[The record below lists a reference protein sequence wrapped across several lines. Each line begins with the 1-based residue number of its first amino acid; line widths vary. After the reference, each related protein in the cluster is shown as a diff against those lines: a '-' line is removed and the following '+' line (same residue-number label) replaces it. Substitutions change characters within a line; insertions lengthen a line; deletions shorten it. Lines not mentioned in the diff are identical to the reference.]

1 MLKKIFAFSFVTLL
15 SRILGLTR
23 DTLVAYHLG
32 AQGFSDVF
40 LAAFRLPN
48 LFRAYF
54 AEGSL
59 SVSFVPIYSRK
70 LTCENEAR
78 KFASQTFS
86 ILFLFL
92 LLFCGSLLI
101 FTPKVLGAFAPGFS
115 GSTYKFGLTVELT
128 RIMIPYLLFIS
139 MTSIIG
145 AVLQTHQCF
154 HITAAAPVILNTCII
169 ISALMPHRTI
179 PVYYFS
185 IAVATAGILQ
195 FCISVYVAT
204 RRGIKINLVFPSFD
218 EDMKTFLKRSGMTV
232 VSGCMPQISIWIS
245 TMFASYI
252 PGAISY
258 FYYADRVNQLPQA
271 LVGLSMSVVLMPTI
285 AKLAR
290 SGSTEQMIEKQNCA
304 LDLGMTLIVPAAS
317 ALIAIPEPILMALL
331 NYGRFDY
338 WAIGNTSPVLTVLAM
353 SLPAFVLSKILLL
366 FFYARGEHKIPLLF
380 SAVALASNALCSWVM
395 MRFFGHVGIAVGSTI
410 STWINAMM
418 LLIYLRRRDLYA
430 SSEALITKLT
440 HVFFSAAVMVS
451 VLIMSKSILEPLFF
465 QGPIVKLSVLVIQI
479 SIGAAVYL
487 GTLCIAFRQRIASED
502 I

>member
-1 MLKKIFAFSFVTLL
+1 MLRKIFAFSFVTLL
-15 SRILGLTR
+15 SRMLGLTR

-32 AQGFSDVF
+32 AQGLSDVF

-54 AEGSL
+54 AEGAL

-70 LTCENEAR
+70 LACEEEAKQFVR
-78 KFASQTFS
+78 QAFS

-92 LLFCGSLLI
+92 LLFCGALLI
-101 FTPKVLGAFAPGFS
+101 FTPNVLGAFAPGFS
-115 GSTYKFGLTVELT
+115 GSTYKFGLTIELT

-154 HITAAAPVILNTCII
+154 YVTAAAPVILNTCII
-169 ISALMPHRTI
+169 TSALMPHKAI

-195 FCISVYVAT
+195 FCFSVYVAL
-204 RRGIKINLVFPSFD
+204 RRGISVGLVIPYVD
-218 EDMKTFLKRSGMTV
+218 NDIKTFLKRSGMTV

-285 AKLAR
+285 AALAR

-304 LDLGMTLIVPAAS
+304 LDLGMTLIIPAAA

-338 WAIGNTSPVLTVLAM
+338 WAIGNTAPVLSILAI
-353 SLPAFVLSKILLL
+353 SLPAFILSKILLL
-366 FFYARGEHKIPLLF
+366 FFYARGEYKIPLLF
-380 SAVALASNALCSWVM
+380 SVVALVSNAVCSGVM
-395 MRFFGHVGIAVGSTI
+395 MRFFGHVGIAVGSTT

-418 LLIYLRRRDLYA
+418 LLAYLRYHNLYT

-440 HVFFSAAVMVS
+440 CIFFSATAMVAVLM
-451 VLIMSKSILEPLFF
+451 MSKSILEPFFF
-465 QGPIVKLSVLVIQI
+465 QGPIVKLSVIAIQI
-479 SIGAAVYL
+479 AIGAAVYF
-487 GTLCIAFRQRIASED
+487 GTLCVTFKQKIASKD
-502 I
+502 M